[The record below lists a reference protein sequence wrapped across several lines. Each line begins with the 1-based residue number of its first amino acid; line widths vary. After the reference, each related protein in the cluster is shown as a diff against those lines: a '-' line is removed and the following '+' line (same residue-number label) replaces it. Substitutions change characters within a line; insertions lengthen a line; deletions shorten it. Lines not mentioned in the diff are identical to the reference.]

1 MFKAGYVSV
10 VGKPNAGKSTLI
22 NKLVGYKVA
31 ITAPKPQTTRFNVKG
46 IITSKTSQIIFLDT
60 PGIHKPKNK
69 MGKYMMTGVSNAVNG
84 ANTIIYLIDST
95 KPKID
100 DVTEKILEDI
110 SKLKKKVI
118 FCINKID
125 KIEKHKLL
133 DIIVS
138 YTSLA
143 KEKGVVF
150 EDVIPI
156 SVFKEDG
163 LDILIKSIENTLD
176 ESEML
181 FDEDEITDITEREIV
196 EENIREKLLKN
207 YEEEIPHGVNVV
219 VDIFKERTNINGD
232 LTYDIEASIICE
244 RASHKAILIGDN
256 GKKIRHITNLSR
268 QELSKVLEVKIN
280 LKLFVKVKEDWT
292 NKENYLKNIR
302 FRNEQK

>member
-60 PGIHKPKNK
+60 PGVHKPKNK

-84 ANTIIYLIDST
+84 ANTIIYLIDGT

-100 DVTEKILEDI
+100 DITEKILQDI

-125 KIEKHKLL
+125 KIDKSKLF
-133 DIIVS
+133 DIILM
-138 YTSLA
+138 YTDLA
-143 KEKGVVF
+143 KDNNVIF
-150 EDVIPI
+150 TDVIPI
-156 SVFKEDG
+156 SVFKDDG

-181 FDEDEITDITEREIV
+181 FEEDEITDITEREIV

-219 VDIFKERTNINGD
+219 VDSFKERTNINGD

-244 RASHKAILIGDN
+244 RNSHKAILIGDS
-256 GKKIRHITNLSR
+256 GKKIRHITNLAR
-268 QELSKVLEVKIN
+268 QDISKVLEVKIN
-280 LKLFVKVKEDWT
+280 LKLFVKVKEDWV
-292 NKENYLKNIR
+292 NSENHLKNIK
-302 FRNEQK
+302 FRNNQK

>member
-60 PGIHKPKNK
+60 PGVHKPKNK
-69 MGKYMMTGVSNAVNG
+69 MGKYMMTGVASAVNG

-118 FCINKID
+118 FVINKID

-133 DIIVS
+133 DIILS
-138 YTSLA
+138 YTNLA
-143 KEKGVVF
+143 KDKGIVF
-150 EDVIPI
+150 EEVIPI
-156 SVFKEDG
+156 SVYKEDG

-207 YEEEIPHGVNVV
+207 YEEEIPHGVSVE
-219 VDIFKERTNINGD
+219 VDFFKERTNVNGD

-244 RASHKAILIGDN
+244 RASHKSILIGDN

-292 NKENYLKNIR
+292 NKENYLKNIK